1 MSCHHSYELCVSQ
14 VPIFAHLSNETQQL
28 VFKKIN
34 HRYFSKNEMLYME
47 GDKLDSLYVVHK
59 GRVRIYRLNDEGEE
73 QLIRVLA
80 HGNYTGELSIFNAST
95 DSASYAQILEDAEI
109 CMISKESIYEL
120 MSTYPNIAI
129 SFIET
134 FASRLSE
141 IEDQT
146 THIALLNSREKLL
159 TYIDTYREGN
169 KLHLN
174 ISKKHIA
181 SYLSMK
187 PETLARTFK
196 KLEEEGLI
204 KKINHKTYEILQKLT

>member
-80 HGNYTGELSIFNAST
+80 MVTTLESFQFLT
-95 DSASYAQILEDAEI
+95 LLQIARR
-109 CMISKESIYEL
+109 MRK
-120 MSTYPNIAI
+120 
-129 SFIET
+129 
-134 FASRLSE
+134 
-141 IEDQT
+141 
-146 THIALLNSREKLL
+146 
-159 TYIDTYREGN
+159 
-169 KLHLN
+169 
-174 ISKKHIA
+174 
-181 SYLSMK
+181 YLKMQ
-187 PETLARTFK
+187 RFV
-196 KLEEEGLI
+196 
-204 KKINHKTYEILQKLT
+204 